1 MSHENPLNN
10 TLNNQLFKYYNIL
23 FCSIPPR
30 YDINSYLNHPN
41 QNNRYNIFSYLKNK
55 KLHENKMLN
64 QGIIEI
70 YKK

>member
-10 TLNNQLFKYYNIL
+10 TLNYYLFKYYKIL
-23 FCSIPPR
+23 FCSLPPR
-30 YDINSYLNHPN
+30 QDINSYLNHRN
-41 QNNRYNIFSYLKNK
+41 KNNRYNIFLNNK

>member
-10 TLNNQLFKYYNIL
+10 TLNNYLFKYYNIL

-41 QNNRYNIFSYLKNK
+41 KNNRYNIFS
-55 KLHENKMLN
+55 
-64 QGIIEI
+64 
-70 YKK
+70 